1 MLINRCAGNTG
12 AIERL
17 GLPQLCFQDGP
28 AGVRPATG
36 KTQFPAGVTV
46 ASTWDRDLIYQRAAS
61 MGQEFYDLGIHVAL
75 SPVTGGP
82 LGRSPYEGRNWEVSS
97 IHIQNTF
104 IQGICMFVDC

>member
-1 MLINRCAGNTG
+1 MLTIILSNRCAGNTG

-17 GLPQLCFQDGP
+17 GLPQICHQDGP

-46 ASTWDRDLIYQRAAS
+46 AATWDRDLIYQRSKA

-82 LGRSPYEGRNWEVSS
+82 LGRSPYEGRNWEVRTNISQTANSS
-97 IHIQNTF
+97 TH
-104 IQGICMFVDC
+104 